1 MIYIFDPPVL
11 TYIHNATKVT
21 MAMLHQYRPHA
32 LPIKCE
38 EQNSNTANF
47 GIARCL
53 HFHLF
58 FFCGIFARNS
68 RGCIGRKHLTQK
80 YINHG
85 FYTIY
90 QLINT

>member
-21 MAMLHQYRPHA
+21 MHRYRLHA
-32 LPIKCE
+32 LPIKCQ
-38 EQNSNTANF
+38 EQNSNTADF
-47 GIARCL
+47 GKARCL